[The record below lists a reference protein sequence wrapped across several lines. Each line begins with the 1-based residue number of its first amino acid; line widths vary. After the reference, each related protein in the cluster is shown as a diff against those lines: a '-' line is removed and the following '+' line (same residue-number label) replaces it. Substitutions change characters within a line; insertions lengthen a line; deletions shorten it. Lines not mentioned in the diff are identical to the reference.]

1 VSTDKPIWRKEVVS
15 TAVTAPFAGLGAL
28 TPAGCVNADSPI
40 CKKLGAWF
48 GNVGLYGFRGGEYVN
63 NFSENG

>member
-15 TAVTAPFAGLGAL
+15 TAVAAPLAETGVLI
-28 TPAGCVNADSPI
+28 PPGCRYADSLI